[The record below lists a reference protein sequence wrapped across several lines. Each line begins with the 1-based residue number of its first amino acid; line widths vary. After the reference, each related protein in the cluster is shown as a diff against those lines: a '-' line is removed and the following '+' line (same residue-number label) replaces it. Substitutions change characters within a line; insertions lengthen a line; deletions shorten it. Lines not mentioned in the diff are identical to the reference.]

1 MLTLALQ
8 TRAVPAANEQPK
20 DSTNTLPLKTQ
31 ATESEHARAGGES
44 EGESES
50 AGAHARVCGVAGQ
63 GHQRKC
69 PLCSASCEHSI
80 CTFKTPHSLLRL
92 RTLLRETPDSATCF
106 NGASWTV
113 CAWGDAQGGSDAG
126 ATGAALCARTWE
138 SSEVHIAREE
148 AARPHRETDT
158 GTDIK
163 SPDLPLPGSR
173 GGPKGQNLL
182 PGMSEFRGTPE
193 NMERIL
199 SNN

>member
-69 PLCSASCEHSI
+69 PLCSASCVHSI
-80 CTFKTPHSLLRL
+80 RTFQ
-92 RTLLRETPDSATCF
+92 EATCLRF
-106 NGASWTV
+106 LTHAQ
-113 CAWGDAQGGSDAG
+113 CAAG
-126 ATGAALCARTWE
+126 AGAAGAGAASRRWARWW
-138 SSEVHIAREE
+138 
-148 AARPHRETDT
+148 
-158 GTDIK
+158 
-163 SPDLPLPGSR
+163 
-173 GGPKGQNLL
+173 
-182 PGMSEFRGTPE
+182 
-193 NMERIL
+193 
-199 SNN
+199 